1 MSIRSIRFAT
11 RLYAASL
18 ALAVPAASAFA
29 DPDDGEKLARRW
41 CAACHLV
48 ASDQQRTTTDAPPFA
63 TIARVPGFN
72 REKLAYFLLEPHPK
86 MPNMALSRA
95 EAADLADYIAKL
107 GGARP

>member
-1 MSIRSIRFAT
+1 MKICVMP
-11 RLYAASL
+11 AAAAL
-18 ALAVPAASAFA
+18 ALFLSMSSALA
-29 DPDDGEKLARRW
+29 DSDDGEKLARRW

-63 TIARVPGFN
+63 TIARTPGFN

-86 MPNMALSRA
+86 MPNMALSRS

-107 GGARP
+107 GRKP

>member
-1 MSIRSIRFAT
+1 MTIRPAFVRVCAAGFAI
-11 RLYAASL
+11 SL
-18 ALAVPAASAFA
+18 MTIVARA

-63 TIARVPGFN
+63 TIARTPGFN

-86 MPNMALSRA
+86 MPNMALSRG
-95 EAADLADYIAKL
+95 EATDLADYIASL
-107 GGARP
+107 GRKP